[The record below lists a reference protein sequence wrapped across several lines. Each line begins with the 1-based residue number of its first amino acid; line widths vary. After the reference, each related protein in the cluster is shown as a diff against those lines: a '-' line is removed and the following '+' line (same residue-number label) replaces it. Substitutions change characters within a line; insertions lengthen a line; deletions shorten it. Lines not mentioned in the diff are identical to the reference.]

1 MELFYRII
9 HGLKEKYD
17 LSVILV
23 SHDLALVK
31 EYADSVILLDKS
43 VLCEGT
49 PEEVMESKEFHE
61 VFG

>member
-1 MELFYRII
+1 M
-9 HGLKEKYD
+9 
-17 LSVILV
+17 ILV

-49 PEEVMESKEFHE
+49 PEEVMESREFHE